1 MSEVPP
7 YLCSNHVQTMYS
19 MPGGYSCGDWVL
31 DGPASGEKGSK
42 GGPYVLQSSHAN
54 HDSRTHLD
62 VRLPTRSFRFF
73 ELLT

>member
-1 MSEVPP
+1 MSVVPL
-7 YLCSNHVQTMYS
+7 YIMYMATVLCE
-19 MPGGYSCGDWVL
+19 DRVL